1 MKFENCT
8 LFTKCFTNIDGT
20 TKDNAE
26 DLDLVMPMYKIE
38 YISNYSYRTSILWFF
53 LNIKQLVL
61 MLILGK
67 LLVLKDKVN
76 C

>member
-38 YISNYSYRTSILWFF
+38 YISNYSYRTSIFMVF
-53 LNIKQLVL
+53 SKHQAVSFNADI
-61 MLILGK
+61 GK
-67 LLVLKDKVN
+67 TVGFKG
-76 C
+76 